1 LRELKALKQPD
12 MLTIGQRNVALSQ
25 KKWKPL
31 PSMIAKVNVDAAI
44 SKTENQGAAALCQ
57 DNTGQY
63 PGSSIPVFNC
73 ITALACSEALALAS

>member
-1 LRELKALKQPD
+1 

-44 SKTENQGAAALCQ
+44 SKTENQGAAALLCQ

-63 PGSSIPVFNC
+63 PGSSIPVFNG